1 MPIVN
6 AATATRRLVTDR
18 CDRTGRPP
26 QVAPRAVLLF
36 SVISSRP
43 SSMMLFV
50 RPSKGPPRLTSNATP
65 GWPVVAE
72 WAFNGIP
79 SMSARPLE
87 QPCPTP
93 ELLDPGLTTRSRTVA
108 HRHCFPTERT
118 LLEPHNVVAQPLS
131 GACGRSRVSQFV
143 SEVFGATR
151 WRRETEN
158 RRPRPRLFL
167 LRLGGPKGRTLFI
180 VATKWNGPEKMFHG
194 ERTGQIVAIDVA
206 VPHAG
211 HP

>member
-1 MPIVN
+1 MAADATALVHRIGATMPIVN

-26 QVAPRAVLLF
+26 QVAPRAVLLL
-36 SVISSRP
+36 SAISSRP

-50 RPSKGPPRLTSNATP
+50 RPSKCPPRLTSNATP

-93 ELLDPGLTTRSRTVA
+93 ELLDLGLTTRSRTVA
-108 HRHCFPTERT
+108 HHHCLTTDRT
-118 LLEPHNVVAQPLS
+118 LLELHNVVAQPLS
-131 GACGRSRVSQFV
+131 EARDRSRVSGFV

-151 WRRETEN
+151 RWRETEN
-158 RRPRPRLFL
+158 SRPRPGL
-167 LRLGGPKGRTLFI
+167 LLMCSRWPSRPH
-180 VATKWNGPEKMFHG
+180 VVHRRHEM
-194 ERTGQIVAIDVA
+194 ERVRQDV
-206 VPHAG
+206 PG
-211 HP
+211 